1 MSAAMKRQ
9 GRIDDGSY
17 TYVFPQEITAQ
28 NYMML
33 QVLEKSREDK
43 FQVEEGKSLG
53 RIFIFPIPA
62 NLSVASKTDYEN
74 KGLGMLGALGAGRL
88 NTTGALDDV
97 TNALM
102 NGAGDVLDGVG
113 LNTGSDTQTAAAV
126 AAVGVASFAA
136 SKIGKKLKLGSLAP
150 GGLAGAAA
158 GATVVESLGLK
169 AGLAL
174 NPHLAVLF
182 KGVGLRTFAFQYK
195 FVARNQ
201 QESNQLRDIIKRLNY
216 HMHPDYFAGNFAF
229 KYPDEFRIEFSQ
241 NRKEWLFNLK
251 DCVMTDMTVNYNG
264 EGMPLF
270 FEDIGGPVSIDISM
284 SFQET
289 KIFTKRDYAEDYEI
303 ERDPEAEP
311 NRQAG
316 FDGPLFETFEQKQL
330 RLQQESLN
338 SAILG
343 GR

>member
-1 MSAAMKRQ
+1 MSAAMKRE
-9 GRIDDGSY
+9 GRVGDGSFY
-17 TYVFPQEITAQ
+17 YFFPQEVTNQ

-33 QVLEKSREDK
+33 QVLEKSRGDK
-43 FQVEEGKSLG
+43 FQVQEGKSVG
-53 RIFIFPIPA
+53 RVFIFPIPA

-74 KGLGMLGALGAGRL
+74 KGLGMLGAMGAGRL

-102 NGAGDVLDGVG
+102 TGAGDVLDGVG

-126 AAVGVASFAA
+126 SAVGISSFAA
-136 SKIGKKLKLGSLAP
+136 SSIGKKMGISALGA

-169 AGLAL
+169 AGLAV

-201 QESNQLRDIIKRLNY
+201 QESNQLRDIIKKLNY

-241 NRKEWLFNLK
+241 NRKEWLFNIK

-270 FEDIGGPVSIDISM
+270 FEDVGGPVSIDISM

-289 KIFTKRDYAEDYEI
+289 KIFTKRDYAEDYEV
-303 ERDPEAEP
+303 EKDPESEAEP
-311 NRQAG
+311 K
-316 FDGPLFETFEQKQL
+316 FDGRIVQDPEEVRQLET
-330 RLQQESLN
+330 RNSLN
-338 SAILG
+338 ALIVG
-343 GR
+343 GG